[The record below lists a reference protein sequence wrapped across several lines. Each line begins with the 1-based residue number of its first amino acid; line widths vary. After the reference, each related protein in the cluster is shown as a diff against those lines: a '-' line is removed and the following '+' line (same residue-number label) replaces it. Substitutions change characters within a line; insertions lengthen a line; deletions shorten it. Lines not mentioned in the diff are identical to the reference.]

1 MSIAAGSRISRYEI
15 VSKLGVGGMGEVY
28 KAHDTSLDRNVA
40 LKILPPD
47 LVQDPDRV
55 RRFVQE
61 AKSASA
67 LSHPHIITIYEI
79 GEVSVDP
86 GQVMD
91 AKDFPASGSKTGEYS
106 APAVTSDIHFIAM
119 ELVDGVTLQAK
130 IYKEKVELKKLLE
143 YMIQAGD
150 GLAKA
155 HASGIV
161 HRDLKPENIMVT
173 HDEYAKILDFG
184 LAKLVEQPKP
194 ETGADDITEADTAIM
209 QRTQAG
215 VVMGTVGYMSPEQ
228 VQGKTVDHRSDIF
241 SFGCV
246 LYEAATRHKPFEGES
261 MIDTLHKIVYTPPPT
276 MTEFNPD
283 VPDEL
288 QRIIRKCLAKDPNE
302 RYQSMKDVAID
313 LRQLKREYDSGA
325 VVTGAHTLIAPTTG
339 EHSGI
344 PTGYMS
350 KPVVS
355 TAPPQKALRWRL
367 YLPIGII
374 ALAIIAF
381 GIYKL
386 GFGRRSGPYFQNIKL
401 SRLTN
406 NGKTTD
412 VAISP
417 DGKYVV
423 YVLTDAGKQSLWVRQ
438 VATSSNVPLIPAA
451 QVGMGGITFSQDGN
465 YVYYISTV
473 KGAPLPALFQIPVLG
488 GQPRKLLS
496 DIGSAITLSPD
507 GKQMAFV
514 RPAE

>member
-79 GEVSVDP
+79 GEIKVDP
-86 GQVMD
+86 GQVMESKD
-91 AKDFPASGSKTGEYS
+91 SGAKSSEYS
-106 APAVTSDIHFIAM
+106 APTVSSDIHFIAM
-119 ELVDGVTLQAK
+119 ELVDGETLHAK
-130 IYKEKVELKKLLE
+130 IYREKVELKKLLE
-143 YMIQAGD
+143 YLIQVSD

-155 HASGIV
+155 HSSGIV
-161 HRDLKPENIMVT
+161 HRDLKPDNIMVT

-184 LAKLVEQPKP
+184 LAKLVEQQKP
-194 ETGADDITEADTAIM
+194 ESAADDITEADTAIM

-228 VQGKTVDHRSDIF
+228 VQGKTVDFRSDIF

-246 LYEAATRHKPFEGES
+246 LYECATRHKPFEGES
-261 MIDTLHKIVYTPPPT
+261 MIDTLHKIVYTPPPPP
-276 MTEFNPD
+276 TEFNPD

-288 QRIIRKCLAKDPNE
+288 QRIIRKCLAKDPDE
-302 RYQSMKDVAID
+302 RYQSMKDVAVD

-325 VVTGAHTLIAPTTG
+325 VITGAHAAVAHSTG
-339 EHSGI
+339 AHAGL

-350 KPVVS
+350 APAVAPLEKPK
-355 TAPPQKALRWRL
+355 TNRW
-367 YLPIGII
+367 LPI
-374 ALAIIAF
+374 AVAF
-381 GIYKL
+381 GIIVVVVGGVFVYKTFL
-386 GFGRRSGPYFQNIKL
+386 AKPSHPTYQSITF

-406 NGKTTD
+406 SGKITGIS
-412 VAISP
+412 ISP

-423 YVLTDAGKQSLWVRQ
+423 YAMSDGGLQSAWVRQ
-438 VATSSNVPLIPAA
+438 VATSTNVPIIPGTQANF
-451 QVGMGGITFSQDGN
+451 GGFTFTADGN
-465 YVYYISTV
+465 YV
-473 KGAPLPALFQIPVLG
+473 
-488 GQPRKLLS
+488 
-496 DIGSAITLSPD
+496 
-507 GKQMAFV
+507 
-514 RPAE
+514 